1 MEQNAKYKKT
11 LGSDNELSKLAAIP
25 LGFLFKYNTS
35 AACVASRKGQEE
47 DSAQGMLRWVG
58 GKIKP
63 VLFQTEEAVFEQ

>member
-25 LGFLFKYNTS
+25 LGFLFKYNTT

-47 DSAQGMLRWVG
+47 DSAQGMLR
-58 GKIKP
+58 
-63 VLFQTEEAVFEQ
+63 